1 MIIHTTRLIL
11 ACLLCVSA
19 FSGQAATLQL
29 TAEYKPS
36 ISNPGNLSFTNTTPI
51 SGYCQQFPTYCP
63 EGGFSITIPELG
75 ATKRYISASGDM
87 KKHHPYIKLDSRLR
101 HVVLT
106 DRRTGESIEA
116 SFRLSLAAMKVIG
129 DLSGSF
135 MNGTGLYPVGGCTR
149 GTGVGLGS
157 GQYVFGWGYPAF
169 VQECYRELNPSP
181 DVDRAVSLNDISV
194 GYELVI
200 DSPTG
205 IYNGMYEG
213 ELVYSVGDNGD
224 IDLGAE
230 SYSDSELK
238 IQIQAKVEHAFHL
251 QFPPGSE
258 RLVLAPEGGW
268 AKWLNSGQQPT
279 RLGRD
284 LDFFLT
290 ASGPFSVQLMCQPI
304 HSQHCG
310 LRHEEDVVPLEI
322 KLTLPALNSTTD
334 EEVKAFPLVVGML
347 EFFHVGTNPVFSKRS
362 TLHMWV
368 ERSGVETMFR
378 QPGSTWRGRVTLLFD
393 AEL

>member
-1 MIIHTTRLIL
+1 M
-11 ACLLCVSA
+11 
-19 FSGQAATLQL
+19 
-29 TAEYKPS
+29 
-36 ISNPGNLSFTNTTPI
+36 
-51 SGYCQQFPTYCP
+51 
-63 EGGFSITIPELG
+63 
-75 ATKRYISASGDM
+75 
-87 KKHHPYIKLDSRLR
+87 
-101 HVVLT
+101 T

-116 SFRLSLAAMKVIG
+116 SFRLNLAAMRLYG
-129 DLSGSF
+129 DMSGSF
-135 MNGTGLYPVGGCTR
+135 LNGTGLFPSGGCTP
-149 GTGVGLGS
+149 GVGWGNDER
-157 GQYVFGWGYPAF
+157 YTFGWGFPAD
-169 VQECYRELNPSP
+169 VQECYRELGPSP
-181 DVDRAVSLNDISV
+181 DVDRVVSLSDISV

-213 ELVYSVGDNGD
+213 ELVYNVGDNGD
-224 IDLGAE
+224 LDLGAE
-230 SYSDSELK
+230 SYSDSVLK

-290 ASGPFSVQLMCQPI
+290 ATGPFSVQLQCQAI

-310 LRHEEDVVPLEI
+310 LRHNEDVVPLEI
-322 KLTLPALNSTTD
+322 KLTLPALSSITD
-334 EEVKAFPLVVGML
+334 EEVKAFPLVVGMF

>member
-1 MIIHTTRLIL
+1 MKINTPRLIL

-36 ISNPGNLSFTNTTPI
+36 ISSPSHVSFTNTTPL
-51 SGYCQQFPTYCP
+51 SGYCQQHPTYCP
-63 EGGFSITIPELG
+63 EGVASIVIPGLE
-75 ATKRYISASGDM
+75 ATKQFTNVTEDIR
-87 KKHHPYIKLDSRLR
+87 KHIYVKLDSRPKNI
-101 HVVLT
+101 VLT
-106 DRRTGESIEA
+106 NRITGQAIEVN
-116 SFRLSLAAMKVIG
+116 FRLSVVAMQLAG
-129 DLSGSF
+129 DVSGYIL
-135 MNGTGLYPVGGCTR
+135 NAGRLPEGGCQA
-149 GTGVGLGS
+149 GIETGS
-157 GQYVFGWGYPAF
+157 DTAYNFAWTFPAN
-169 VQECYRELNPSP
+169 VQECYRRLKE
-181 DVDRAVSLNDISV
+181 DVHVDRVLSLSGISV
-194 GYELVI
+194 GYEMSV
-200 DSPTG
+200 DSPAG
-205 IYNGMYEG
+205 VYNGVYEG

-224 IDLGAE
+224 IDFGADT
-230 SYSDSELK
+230 YSDSVLK

-290 ASGPFSVQLMCQPI
+290 ATGPFSVQLQCQPI

-310 LRHEEDVVPLEI
+310 LRHEGDVVPIET
-322 KLTLPALNSTTD
+322 KLTLPALSSITD
-334 EEVKAFPLVVGML
+334 EEVKEFPLRVGMW
-347 EFFHVGTNPVFSKRS
+347 EPFHVGTNPVFSKRS

-378 QPGSTWRGRVTLLFD
+378 QPGSTWRGRVILQFD

>member
-36 ISNPGNLSFTNTTPI
+36 ISSPSHVSFTNTTPL
-51 SGYCQQFPTYCP
+51 SGYCQQHPTYCP
-63 EGGFSITIPELG
+63 EGVASIVIPGLE
-75 ATKRYISASGDM
+75 ATKQFTNVTEDIR
-87 KKHHPYIKLDSRLR
+87 KHIYVKLDSRPKNI
-101 HVVLT
+101 VLT
-106 DRRTGESIEA
+106 NRITGQAIEVN
-116 SFRLSLAAMKVIG
+116 FRLSVVAMQLAG
-129 DLSGSF
+129 DVSGYIL
-135 MNGTGLYPVGGCTR
+135 NAGRLPEGGCQA
-149 GTGVGLGS
+149 GIETGS
-157 GQYVFGWGYPAF
+157 DTAYNFAWTFPAN
-169 VQECYRELNPSP
+169 VQECYRRLKE
-181 DVDRAVSLNDISV
+181 DVHVDRVLSLSGISV
-194 GYELVI
+194 GYEMSV
-200 DSPTG
+200 DSPAG
-205 IYNGMYEG
+205 VYNGVYEG

-224 IDLGAE
+224 IDFGADT
-230 SYSDSELK
+230 YSDSVLK

-290 ASGPFSVQLMCQPI
+290 TTGPISVELVCEHIVMILRQ
-304 HSQHCG
+304 CG
-310 LRHEEDVVPLEI
+310 LRNGEDVVPVETR
-322 KLTLPALNSTTD
+322 LTLPGLNRMGA
-334 EEVKAFPLVVGML
+334 EVKESLLSVRSPARFDVKDFVL
-347 EFFHVGTNPVFSKRS
+347 SKRS